1 MADLKIVNNQVAY
14 VNTSGG
20 SVYTLPTT
28 GIGIDQ
34 ILEKGNISTRA
45 ITVSDVTTTNVVANN
60 ISSQE
65 MTVDSLTVNEP
76 VLAHVVLT
84 SDYTNRTE
92 QNWHVIIWDTRS
104 TAVIDTKSAFDSVN
118 NSYLIPVAGYYRI
131 YAQALLGVDGQQNNN
146 RDTGICITRIRGAT
160 ETQIAFSTHRHFN
173 GSNDTSD
180 VTENVYV
187 IDNCQV
193 GDRIKFYVYVNT
205 DNSADFDIFEGVTG
219 SGDNA
224 HLLTNIPGTG
234 DGQGRSTYFTIE
246 KI

>member
-34 ILEKGNISTRA
+34 ILEKGNSSTRA

-84 SDYTNRTE
+84 SDHTNRTE
-92 QNWHVIIWDTRS
+92 QNWQPMIWN
-104 TAVIDTKSAFDSVN
+104 TAVIDTKSGFDSSN
-118 NSYLIPVAGYYRI
+118 NRYTIPVAGYYRI
-131 YAQALLGVDGQQNNN
+131 YAQTLLGVDGQQNNV
-146 RDTGICITRIRGAT
+146 RDTGICITRTRGAT
-160 ETQIAFSTHRHFN
+160 ETQIAFSTHRHYN
-173 GSNDTSD
+173 GSTDTSD

-193 GDRIKFYVYVNT
+193 GDYIKFYVYVNT
-205 DNSADFDIFEGVTG
+205 DNSADFDIFEGVTAG
-219 SGDNA
+219 GDNA
-224 HLLTNIPGTG
+224 HMTANIPGTG

-246 KI
+246 RI